1 MSEYFR
7 ACLKKEYYGVYPTT
21 IKFRSS
27 LKNTIYEALKRRQ
40 WKETEGDDFDFNWSE
55 KNYFSSDN
63 DTPFHSL
70 TPSQHVNH
78 FPNNYELTRKDM
90 MYKNLKFYKKA
101 LERDKKFDEA
111 KQYDFFPLTFHMPSE
126 FTMFVEEYKHSPGT
140 MWIMKPAGK
149 AQGKGIFLVTSLNQ
163 IYKWKNSLKG
173 GEENAVDETYVCQ
186 KYVYNPLLI
195 GGKKFD
201 MRVYAL
207 VTSYSPLT
215 AYLYRTGFCRF
226 TSVKYSLNQ
235 EDLNN
240 NQIHLTNVAVQKT
253 SDTYD
258 KVIGGK
264 WYFREMKIYLMSKY
278 DEERVNKMF
287 DGIQDIIIKCF
298 KSVQNVIAKDRHCF
312 EMYGYDILIDENL
325 RPWLIEINA
334 NASLTANTE
343 IDADNKIKMLD
354 DLLTIVD
361 LEKIMTGNED
371 QVGGWDIICRGT
383 PIKNSDEYIYKT
395 RLGSF
400 NNREKQLKQLAKQT
414 ATRLANL
421 YLQKKK
427 ISNQKVSESK
437 GGNRDKDNYP
447 IAKKNTNKDLGDY
460 TGNNRNKSCNPNS
473 KKG

>member
-55 KNYFSSDN
+55 KNYFASDSEV
-63 DTPFHSL
+63 PFHSL

-90 MYKNLKFYKKA
+90 MYKNLKFYKKS
-101 LERDKKFDEA
+101 LEREKKFEEA

-126 FTMFVEEYKHSPGT
+126 FTIFVEEYKHSPET

-149 AQGKGIFLVTSLNQ
+149 AQGRGIFLVSSLNQ
-163 IYKWKNSLKG
+163 LYKWRNSLKG
-173 GEENAVDETYVCQ
+173 GEENFVDETYVCQ
-186 KYVYNPLLI
+186 KYIYNPLLI

-207 VTSYSPLT
+207 VTNYSPLT

-226 TSVKYSLNQ
+226 TSVKYSLNM
-235 EDLNN
+235 EDLSN
-240 NQIHLTNVAVQKT
+240 NQIHLTNVAVQKY

-278 DEERVNKMF
+278 SEEKVNKMF
-287 DGIQDIIIKCF
+287 DDIQDIILKCF
-298 KSVQNVIAKDRHCF
+298 KAVQNVIAKDKHCF

-325 RPWLIEINA
+325 RPWLLEINA
-334 NASLTANTE
+334 NASLTASTE
-343 IDADNKIKMLD
+343 LDADTKIKMLD

-371 QVGGWDIICRGT
+371 QVGGWDIICRGV
-383 PIKNSDEYIYKT
+383 PIKYSEECMYNT

-414 ATRLANL
+414 ASRLANL
-421 YLQKKK
+421 YMQKKK
-427 ISNQKVSESK
+427 ISNPKMQENNKNLK
-437 GGNRDKDNYP
+437 DNQGNKKIGNKDKDSNDNKNK
-447 IAKKNTNKDLGDY
+447 INNNKK
-460 TGNNRNKSCNPNS
+460 
-473 KKG
+473 

>member
-7 ACLKKEYYGVYPTT
+7 ACLKKEYYGVYPTS

-55 KNYFSSDN
+55 KNYFASDS
-63 DTPFHSL
+63 DVPFHSL
-70 TPSQHVNH
+70 TPQQHVNH

-90 MYKNLKFYKKA
+90 MYKNLKLFKKE
-101 LERDKKFDEA
+101 LERDKRYEEA
-111 KQYDFFPLTFHMPSE
+111 KSYDFFPLTFHMPSE
-126 FTMFVEEYKHSPGT
+126 FTMFVDEYKHSPGT
-140 MWIMKPAGK
+140 IWIMKPAGK

-163 IYKWKNSLKG
+163 LYKWKNSLKG
-173 GEENAVDETYVCQ
+173 GEENAIDETYVCQ
-186 KYVYNPLLI
+186 RYIYNPLLL

-207 VTSYSPLT
+207 VTCYNPLT

-226 TSVKYSLNQ
+226 TSFKYSLNP

-240 NQIHLTNVAVQKT
+240 NQIHLTNVAIQKQ
-253 SDTYD
+253 SSTYD
-258 KVIGGK
+258 RQIGGK
-264 WYFREMKIYLMSKY
+264 WYFRELKTYLMGRYS
-278 DEERVNKMF
+278 EEQVNSMF
-287 DGIQDIIIKCF
+287 DGIQNIIIKCF
-298 KSVQNVIAKDRHCF
+298 YAVQSVIAKDRHCF

-325 RPWLIEINA
+325 KPWLIEINS
-334 NASLTANTE
+334 NASLTASTE
-343 IDADNKIKMLD
+343 RDAQTKIKMLD

-383 PIKNSDEYIYKT
+383 PIKMNNNCMYKT

-414 ATRLANL
+414 ASRLANL
-421 YLQKKK
+421 YMQKKK
-427 ISNQKVSESK
+427 GVS
-437 GGNRDKDNYP
+437 
-447 IAKKNTNKDLGDY
+447 
-460 TGNNRNKSCNPNS
+460 GNNNFSSNISSSASSNKEI
-473 KKG
+473 KKIFN

>member
-7 ACLKKEYYGVYPTT
+7 ACLKKEYYGVYPTS

-55 KNYFSSDN
+55 KNYFASDS
-63 DTPFHSL
+63 DVPFHSL
-70 TPSQHVNH
+70 TPQQHVNH

-90 MYKNLKFYKKA
+90 MYKNLKLFKKE
-101 LERDKKFDEA
+101 LERDKRYEEA
-111 KQYDFFPLTFHMPSE
+111 KSYDFFPLTFHMPSE
-126 FTMFVEEYKHSPGT
+126 FTMFVDEYKHSPGT
-140 MWIMKPAGK
+140 IWIMKPAGK

-163 IYKWKNSLKG
+163 LYKWKNSLKG
-173 GEENAVDETYVCQ
+173 GEENAIDETYVCQ
-186 KYVYNPLLI
+186 RYIYNPLLL

-207 VTSYSPLT
+207 VTCYNPLT

-226 TSVKYSLNQ
+226 TSFKYSLNP

-240 NQIHLTNVAVQKT
+240 NQIHLTNVAIQKQ
-253 SDTYD
+253 SSTYD
-258 KVIGGK
+258 RQIGGK
-264 WYFREMKIYLMSKY
+264 WYFRELKTYLMGRYS
-278 DEERVNKMF
+278 EEQVNSMF
-287 DGIQDIIIKCF
+287 DGIQNIIIKCF
-298 KSVQNVIAKDRHCF
+298 YAVQSVIAKDRHCF

-325 RPWLIEINA
+325 KPWLIEINS
-334 NASLTANTE
+334 NASLTASTE
-343 IDADNKIKMLD
+343 RDAQTKIKMLD

-383 PIKNSDEYIYKT
+383 PIKMNNNCMYKT

-414 ATRLANL
+414 ASRLANL
-421 YLQKKK
+421 YMQKKK
-427 ISNQKVSESK
+427 GVSGNNNFSSNISSSASSNKE
-437 GGNRDKDNYP
+437 
-447 IAKKNTNKDLGDY
+447 IKKN
-460 TGNNRNKSCNPNS
+460 NNRNYSNVNKPYASRRD
-473 KKG
+473 K

>member
-7 ACLKKEYYGVYPTT
+7 ACLKKEYYGVYPTS

-40 WKETEGDDFDFNWSE
+40 WKETEGEDFDFNWSE
-55 KNYFSSDN
+55 KNYFASDS
-63 DTPFHSL
+63 DVPFHSL
-70 TPSQHVNH
+70 TPQQHVNH

-90 MYKNLKFYKKA
+90 MYKNLKLFKKE
-101 LERDKKFDEA
+101 LERDKRYEEA
-111 KQYDFFPLTFHMPSE
+111 KSYDFFPLTFHMPSE
-126 FTMFVEEYKHSPGT
+126 FTMFVDEYKHSPGT
-140 MWIMKPAGK
+140 IWIMKPAGK

-163 IYKWKNSLKG
+163 LYKWKNSLKG
-173 GEENAVDETYVCQ
+173 GEENAIDETYVCQ
-186 KYVYNPLLI
+186 RYIYNPLLL

-207 VTSYSPLT
+207 VTCYNPLT

-226 TSVKYSLNQ
+226 TSFKYSLNP

-240 NQIHLTNVAVQKT
+240 NQIHLTNVAVQKQ
-253 SDTYD
+253 SATYD
-258 KVIGGK
+258 KQIGGK
-264 WYFREMKIYLMSKY
+264 WYFRELKTYLMGRY
-278 DEERVNKMF
+278 NEEQVNSMF
-287 DGIQDIIIKCF
+287 DGIQNIIIKCF
-298 KSVQNVIAKDRHCF
+298 YAVQSVIAKDRHCF
-312 EMYGYDILIDENL
+312 ELYGYDILIDENL
-325 RPWLIEINA
+325 KPWLIEINS
-334 NASLTANTE
+334 NASLTASTE
-343 IDADNKIKMLD
+343 RDAQTKIKMLD

-383 PIKNSDEYIYKT
+383 PIKMNNNCMYKT

-421 YLQKKK
+421 YMKKK
-427 ISNQKVSESK
+427 KGVSGNNNYSSNISSS
-437 GGNRDKDNYP
+437 
-447 IAKKNTNKDLGDY
+447 ASSNKDVKRY
-460 TGNNRNKSCNPNS
+460 NNNRNYSNVNKPYQS
-473 KKG
+473 KRDK

>member
-7 ACLKKEYYGVYPTT
+7 ACLKKEYYGVFPTT

-27 LKNTIYEALKRRQ
+27 LKNTIYEALKRRG
-40 WKETEGDDFDFNWSE
+40 WKETEGDDFDFHWSE

-70 TPSQHVNH
+70 APHQRVNH

-90 MYKNLKFYKKA
+90 MYKNLKFYKKQ
-101 LERDKKFDEA
+101 LEKEYKLEEA
-111 KQYDFFPLTFHMPSE
+111 KLYDFFPLTFFMPSE
-126 FTMFVEEYKHSPGT
+126 FTMFVEEYKHCPGT
-140 MWIMKPAGK
+140 IWIMKPAGK
-149 AQGKGIFLVTSLNQ
+149 AQGKGIFLVKNLKEMYQ
-163 IYKWKNSLKG
+163 WKNSLKG

-186 KYVYNPLLI
+186 KYIYNPLLL

-207 VTSYSPLT
+207 VTCYNPLT

-226 TSVKYSLNQ
+226 TSFKYSLNP

-240 NQIHLTNVAVQKT
+240 NQIHLTNVAIQKQ
-253 SDTYD
+253 SSTYD
-258 KVIGGK
+258 RQIGGK
-264 WYFREMKIYLMSKY
+264 WYFRELKTYLMGRYS
-278 DEERVNKMF
+278 EEQVNSMF
-287 DGIQDIIIKCF
+287 DGIQNIIIKCF
-298 KSVQNVIAKDRHCF
+298 YAVQSVIAKDRHCF

-325 RPWLIEINA
+325 KPWLIEINS
-334 NASLTANTE
+334 NASLTASTE
-343 IDADNKIKMLD
+343 RDAQTKIKMLD

-383 PIKNSDEYIYKT
+383 PIKMNNNCMYKT

-421 YLQKKK
+421 YMQKKK
-427 ISNQKVSESK
+427 GVSGNNNYSSNISSS
-437 GGNRDKDNYP
+437 
-447 IAKKNTNKDLGDY
+447 ASSNKDVKRY
-460 TGNNRNKSCNPNS
+460 NNNRNYSNVNKPYQS
-473 KKG
+473 KRDK

>member
-343 IDADNKIKMLD
+343 IDADNKIIMLD

>member
-40 WKETEGDDFDFNWSE
+40 WKETDDNDFDFNWSE
-55 KNYFSSDN
+55 KNYFSSDSEV
-63 DTPFHSL
+63 PFHSL

-90 MYKNLKFYKKA
+90 MYKNLKFYKKS
-101 LERDKKFDEA
+101 LER
-111 KQYDFFPLTFHMPSE
+111 SE

-149 AQGKGIFLVTSLNQ
+149 AQGRGIFLVTSLNQ
-163 IYKWKNSLKG
+163 LYKWRNSLKG
-173 GEENAVDETYVCQ
+173 GEENSVDETYVCQ
-186 KYVYNPLLI
+186 KYIYNPLLI

-226 TSVKYSLNQ
+226 TSVKYSLNL
-235 EDLNN
+235 EDLSN
-240 NQIHLTNVAVQKT
+240 NQIHLTNVAVQKN

-258 KVIGGK
+258 KQIGGK
-264 WYFREMKIYLMSKY
+264 WYFREMKLFLMSKY
-278 DEERVNKMF
+278 NEEKVNKMF
-287 DGIQDIIIKCF
+287 DDIQSLIIKSF
-298 KSVQNVIAKDRHCF
+298 KAVQSVIAKDKHCF

-343 IDADNKIKMLD
+343 LDAETKIKMLD

-371 QVGGWDIICRGT
+371 QVGGWDIICRGE
-383 PIKNSDEYIYKT
+383 PVKYSKECMYNT

-414 ATRLANL
+414 ANRLANL

-427 ISNQKVSESK
+427 ISHQKTIENKNVRDANRK
-437 GGNRDKDNYP
+437 ITARDKDINDNN
-447 IAKKNTNKDLGDY
+447 KN
-460 TGNNRNKSCNPNS
+460 
-473 KKG
+473 KGK

>member
-7 ACLKKEYYGVYPTT
+7 ACLKKEYYGVYPTS

-55 KNYFSSDN
+55 KNYFASDS
-63 DTPFHSL
+63 DVPFHSL
-70 TPSQHVNH
+70 TPQQHVNH

-90 MYKNLKFYKKA
+90 MYKNLKLFKKE
-101 LERDKKFDEA
+101 LERDKRYEEA
-111 KQYDFFPLTFHMPSE
+111 KSYDFFPLTFHMPSE
-126 FTMFVEEYKHSPGT
+126 FTMFVDEYKHSPGT
-140 MWIMKPAGK
+140 IWIMKPAGK

-163 IYKWKNSLKG
+163 LYKWKNSLKG
-173 GEENAVDETYVCQ
+173 GEENAIDETYVCQ
-186 KYVYNPLLI
+186 RYIYNPLLL

-207 VTSYSPLT
+207 VTCYNPLT

-226 TSVKYSLNQ
+226 TSFKYSLNP

-240 NQIHLTNVAVQKT
+240 NQIHLTNVAIQKQ
-253 SDTYD
+253 SSTYD
-258 KVIGGK
+258 RQIGGK
-264 WYFREMKIYLMSKY
+264 WYFRELKTYLMGRYS
-278 DEERVNKMF
+278 EEQVNSMF
-287 DGIQDIIIKCF
+287 DGIQNIIIKCF
-298 KSVQNVIAKDRHCF
+298 YAVQSVIAKDRHCF

-325 RPWLIEINA
+325 KPWLIEINS
-334 NASLTANTE
+334 NASLTASTE
-343 IDADNKIKMLD
+343 RDAQTKIKMLD

-383 PIKNSDEYIYKT
+383 PIKMNNNCMYKT

-414 ATRLANL
+414 ASRLANL
-421 YLQKKK
+421 YMQKKK
-427 ISNQKVSESK
+427 GVSGNNNFSSNFSSSASSNKE
-437 GGNRDKDNYP
+437 
-447 IAKKNTNKDLGDY
+447 IKKN
-460 TGNNRNKSCNPNS
+460 NNRNYSNVNKPYASRRD
-473 KKG
+473 K

>member
-7 ACLKKEYYGVYPTT
+7 ACLKKEYYGVYPTS

-40 WKETEGDDFDFNWSE
+40 WKETEGEDFDFNWSE
-55 KNYFSSDN
+55 KNYFASDS
-63 DTPFHSL
+63 DVPFHSL
-70 TPSQHVNH
+70 TPQQHVNH

-90 MYKNLKFYKKA
+90 MYKNLKLFKKE
-101 LERDKKFDEA
+101 LERDKRYEEA
-111 KQYDFFPLTFHMPSE
+111 KSYDFFPLTFHMPSE
-126 FTMFVEEYKHSPGT
+126 FTMFVDEYKHSPGT
-140 MWIMKPAGK
+140 IWIMKPAGK

-163 IYKWKNSLKG
+163 LYKWKNSLKG
-173 GEENAVDETYVCQ
+173 GEENAIDETYVCQ
-186 KYVYNPLLI
+186 RYIYNPLLL

-207 VTSYSPLT
+207 VTCYNPLT

-226 TSVKYSLNQ
+226 TSFKYSLNP

-240 NQIHLTNVAVQKT
+240 NQIHLTNVAVQKQ
-253 SDTYD
+253 SATYD
-258 KVIGGK
+258 KQIGGK
-264 WYFREMKIYLMSKY
+264 WYCRELKIYLMGRY
-278 DEERVNKMF
+278 NEEQVNSMF
-287 DGIQDIIIKCF
+287 DGIQNIIIKCF
-298 KSVQNVIAKDRHCF
+298 YAVQSVIAKDRHCF
-312 EMYGYDILIDENL
+312 ELYGYDILIDENL
-325 RPWLIEINA
+325 KPWLIEINS
-334 NASLTANTE
+334 NASLTASTE
-343 IDADNKIKMLD
+343 RDAQTKIKMLD

-383 PIKNSDEYIYKT
+383 PIKMNNNCMYKT

-421 YLQKKK
+421 YMQKKK
-427 ISNQKVSESK
+427 GVSGNNNYSSNISSS
-437 GGNRDKDNYP
+437 
-447 IAKKNTNKDLGDY
+447 ASSNKDVKRY
-460 TGNNRNKSCNPNS
+460 NNNRNYSNVNKPYQS
-473 KKG
+473 KRDK

>member
-7 ACLKKEYYGVYPTT
+7 ACLKKEYYGVYPTS

-40 WKETEGDDFDFNWSE
+40 WKETEGEDFDFNWSE
-55 KNYFSSDN
+55 KNYFASDS
-63 DTPFHSL
+63 DVPFHSL
-70 TPSQHVNH
+70 TPQQHVNH

-90 MYKNLKFYKKA
+90 MYKNLKLFKKE
-101 LERDKKFDEA
+101 LERDKRYEEA
-111 KQYDFFPLTFHMPSE
+111 KSYDFFPLTFHMPSE
-126 FTMFVEEYKHSPGT
+126 FTMFVDEYKHSPGT
-140 MWIMKPAGK
+140 IWIMKPAGK

-163 IYKWKNSLKG
+163 LYKWKNSLKG
-173 GEENAVDETYVCQ
+173 GEENAIDETYVCQ
-186 KYVYNPLLI
+186 RYIYNPLLL

-207 VTSYSPLT
+207 VTCYNPLT

-226 TSVKYSLNQ
+226 TSFKYSLNP

-240 NQIHLTNVAVQKT
+240 NQIHLTNVAIQKQ
-253 SDTYD
+253 SSTYD
-258 KVIGGK
+258 RQIGGK
-264 WYFREMKIYLMSKY
+264 WYFRELKTYLMGRYS
-278 DEERVNKMF
+278 EEQVNSMF
-287 DGIQDIIIKCF
+287 DGIQNIIIKCF
-298 KSVQNVIAKDRHCF
+298 YAVQSVIAKDRHCF

-325 RPWLIEINA
+325 KPWLIEINS
-334 NASLTANTE
+334 NASLTASTE
-343 IDADNKIKMLD
+343 RDAQTKIKMLD

-383 PIKNSDEYIYKT
+383 PIKMNNNCMYKT

-414 ATRLANL
+414 ASRLANL
-421 YLQKKK
+421 YMQKKK
-427 ISNQKVSESK
+427 GVSGNNNFSSNISSS
-437 GGNRDKDNYP
+437 
-447 IAKKNTNKDLGDY
+447 ASSNKEIKRN
-460 TGNNRNKSCNPNS
+460 NNRNYSNANKPYMS
-473 KKG
+473 KRDK

>member
-7 ACLKKEYYGVYPTT
+7 ACLKKEYYGVYPTS

-55 KNYFSSDN
+55 KNYFASDS
-63 DTPFHSL
+63 DVPFHSL
-70 TPSQHVNH
+70 TPQQHVNH

-90 MYKNLKFYKKA
+90 MYKNLKLFKKE
-101 LERDKKFDEA
+101 LERDKRYEEA
-111 KQYDFFPLTFHMPSE
+111 KSYDFFPLTFHMPSE
-126 FTMFVEEYKHSPGT
+126 FTMFVDEYKHSPGT
-140 MWIMKPAGK
+140 IWIMKPAGK

-163 IYKWKNSLKG
+163 LYKWKNSLKG
-173 GEENAVDETYVCQ
+173 GEENAIDETYVCQ
-186 KYVYNPLLI
+186 RYIYNPLLL

-207 VTSYSPLT
+207 VTCYNPLT

-226 TSVKYSLNQ
+226 TSFKYSLNP

-240 NQIHLTNVAVQKT
+240 NQIHLTNVAIQKQ
-253 SDTYD
+253 SSTYD
-258 KVIGGK
+258 RQIGGK
-264 WYFREMKIYLMSKY
+264 WYFRELKTYLMGRYS
-278 DEERVNKMF
+278 EEQVNSMF
-287 DGIQDIIIKCF
+287 DGIQNIIIKCF
-298 KSVQNVIAKDRHCF
+298 YAVQSVIAKDRHCF

-325 RPWLIEINA
+325 KPWLIEINS
-334 NASLTANTE
+334 NASLTASTE
-343 IDADNKIKMLD
+343 RDAQTKIKMLD

-383 PIKNSDEYIYKT
+383 PIKMNNNCMYKT

-414 ATRLANL
+414 ASRLANL
-421 YLQKKK
+421 YMQKKK
-427 ISNQKVSESK
+427 GVSGNNNFSSNISSSASSNKE
-437 GGNRDKDNYP
+437 
-447 IAKKNTNKDLGDY
+447 IKKN
-460 TGNNRNKSCNPNS
+460 NNRNYNNVNKPYASRRD
-473 KKG
+473 K

>member
-21 IKFRSS
+21 IKFKSS

-40 WKETEGDDFDFNWSE
+40 WKETDDNDFDFNWSE
-55 KNYFSSDN
+55 KNYFASDS
-63 DTPFHSL
+63 DVPFHSL
-70 TPSQHVNH
+70 TPQQHVNH

-90 MYKNLKFYKKA
+90 MYKNLKLFKKE
-101 LERDKKFDEA
+101 LERDKRYEEA
-111 KQYDFFPLTFHMPSE
+111 KSYDFFPLTFHMPSE
-126 FTMFVEEYKHSPGT
+126 FTMFVDEYKHSPGT
-140 MWIMKPAGK
+140 IWIMKPAGK

-163 IYKWKNSLKG
+163 LYKWKNSLKG
-173 GEENAVDETYVCQ
+173 GEENAIDETYVCQ
-186 KYVYNPLLI
+186 RYIYNPLLL

-207 VTSYSPLT
+207 VTCYNTLT

-226 TSVKYSLNQ
+226 TSFKYSLNP

-240 NQIHLTNVAVQKT
+240 NQIHLTNVAIQKQ
-253 SDTYD
+253 SSTYD
-258 KVIGGK
+258 RQIGGK
-264 WYFREMKIYLMSKY
+264 WYFRELKTYLMGRYS
-278 DEERVNKMF
+278 EEQVNSMF
-287 DGIQDIIIKCF
+287 DGIQNIIIKCF
-298 KSVQNVIAKDRHCF
+298 YAVQSVIAKDRHCF

-325 RPWLIEINA
+325 KPWLIEINS
-334 NASLTANTE
+334 NASLTASTE
-343 IDADNKIKMLD
+343 RDAQTKIKMLD

-383 PIKNSDEYIYKT
+383 PIKMNNNCMYKT

-414 ATRLANL
+414 ASRLANL
-421 YLQKKK
+421 YMQKKK
-427 ISNQKVSESK
+427 GVSGNNNFSSNISSSASSNKE
-437 GGNRDKDNYP
+437 
-447 IAKKNTNKDLGDY
+447 IKKN
-460 TGNNRNKSCNPNS
+460 NNRNYSNVNKPYASRRD
-473 KKG
+473 K